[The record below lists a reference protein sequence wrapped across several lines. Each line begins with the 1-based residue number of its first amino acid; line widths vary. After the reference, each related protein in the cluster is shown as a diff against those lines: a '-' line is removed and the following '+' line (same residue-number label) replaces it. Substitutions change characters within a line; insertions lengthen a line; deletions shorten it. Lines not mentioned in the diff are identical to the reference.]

1 VCYHLNICFNI
12 YFLNLSLSF
21 IHVGIELMF
30 IGVMDLIV
38 GLQILIA
45 TMNSVHQV
53 MIQKLLLF
61 ALFFNYSPFLTLLF
75 YSIGFFEF
83 YLIFKVVFPLYSI
96 GFCPPK
102 EEENFRW
109 CTFWVFQQG
118 GTGVSVIC
126 ILVVVYIPLFALQKI
141 LSIFSF
147 LCNVF
152 WIYFHSAFFIIVT
165 CY

>member
-1 VCYHLNICFNI
+1 MFLYLSFELGTHIPAYMRYMKNLLVVVFILMFTECPSSKFRVPFSDVCYHLNICFNI

-61 ALFFNYSPFLTLLF
+61 ALFFNYSPFLSLLF
-75 YSIGFFEF
+75 ILLVFLNSI
-83 YLIFKVVFPLYSI
+83 LYSRLY
-96 GFCPPK
+96 FL
-102 EEENFRW
+102 
-109 CTFWVFQQG
+109 
-118 GTGVSVIC
+118 C
-126 ILVVVYIPLFALQKI
+126 IL
-141 LSIFSF
+141 
-147 LCNVF
+147 
-152 WIYFHSAFFIIVT
+152 
-165 CY
+165 

>member
-1 VCYHLNICFNI
+1 
-12 YFLNLSLSF
+12 
-21 IHVGIELMF
+21 MF

-96 GFCPPK
+96 GFSIIH
-102 EEENFRW
+102 NLS
-109 CTFWVFQQG
+109 
-118 GTGVSVIC
+118 GTGCSSCKWYCFPWQSVEEKLQ
-126 ILVVVYIPLFALQKI
+126 LVLF
-141 LSIFSF
+141 S
-147 LCNVF
+147 
-152 WIYFHSAFFIIVT
+152 
-165 CY
+165 

>member
-1 VCYHLNICFNI
+1 
-12 YFLNLSLSF
+12 
-21 IHVGIELMF
+21 MF

-102 EEENFRW
+102 EEENFR
-109 CTFWVFQQG
+109 
-118 GTGVSVIC
+118 
-126 ILVVVYIPLFALQKI
+126 
-141 LSIFSF
+141 
-147 LCNVF
+147 
-152 WIYFHSAFFIIVT
+152 
-165 CY
+165 